1 MKPRYPG
8 PLPQLNKIEM
18 ERRKA
23 LLDMMAERRAK
34 GGKGPI
40 ARIEPRPMP
49 RPIPRGEM
57 LRPVGEGPPAKRG
70 MGKQKPIPLRGPGKP
85 KLTKTVGAVPKY

>member
-40 ARIEPRPMP
+40 ARIGPRPM
-49 RPIPRGEM
+49 PRGEM

-70 MGKQKPIPLRGPGKP
+70 PGKQKPVPLRGPGKQ
-85 KLTKTVGAVPKY
+85 KLTKTVGSVPKY

>member
-8 PLPQLNKIEM
+8 PLPQINKTEM

-40 ARIEPRPMP
+40 ARIGV
-49 RPIPRGEM
+49 PRGEM
-57 LRPVGEGPPAKRG
+57 MRPVPKGPVPKRPKG
-70 MGKQKPIPLRGPGKP
+70 QQKPVPLRGPGKP
-85 KLTKTVGAVPKY
+85 KY